1 MKSTN
6 LLPSSTSVHR
16 SSIARSSYRAVVLRS
31 IPGAANSAGS
41 GIAAR
46 ALGIVDG
53 RQQRR
58 SALSPSLLTDTPVF
72 HSQTGATPLRY

>member
-1 MKSTN
+1 
-6 LLPSSTSVHR
+6 LFDLGAPFVDR
-16 SSIARSSYRAVVLRS
+16 EVVLSRGG
-31 IPGAANSAGS
+31 PALDTGAANSAGS

-46 ALGIVDG
+46 ALGIVGG

-58 SALSPSLLTDTPVF
+58 SALSPSLPTDTPMV